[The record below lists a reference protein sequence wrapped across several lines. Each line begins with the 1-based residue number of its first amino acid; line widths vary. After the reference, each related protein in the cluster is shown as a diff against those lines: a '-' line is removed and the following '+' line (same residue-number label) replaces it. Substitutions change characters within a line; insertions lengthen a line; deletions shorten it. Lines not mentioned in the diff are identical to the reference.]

1 MSNHTV
7 RNSTITMRVMCAILF
22 LVFTFLYLFCYQ
34 ADILAVGQHVLSNG
48 QTHYDKTI
56 GAVLIT
62 FALFLLQL
70 AVFGITKLT
79 RRSHALTYFPSLLIL
94 TVITDINPD
103 IDRHFSFGAWL
114 WIFPVLLLVYCG
126 IVWMLHQMQPYEPD
140 TNSLGIFSRMMWI
153 NVMTMVIMFA
163 LVGTFSCNNDLFH
176 YRMHAEQCLKNNDFN
191 GVLATGAT
199 SLDTDSSLTMMR
211 VYALSQKGELGERLF
226 EYPIVGGSRIL
237 LPDSESVKLMIY
249 PESKLYNYLGV
260 YLKQKMSPIN
270 YLNFIEK
277 HHVAK
282 KAAADY
288 LLCGYLL
295 DKNLNAFV
303 RNIGKYYK
311 VNGNLPK
318 HYREALTLY
327 THLRSNPVLIY
338 HSNVMDADYQDYQD
352 MEKKYPDKVLRQ
364 NYLHDTYGNT
374 YWYYYQYVPLH

>member
-1 MSNHTV
+1 
-7 RNSTITMRVMCAILF
+7 MRVMCAILF
-22 LVFTFLYLFCYQ
+22 LSFTFIYLFYYQ
-34 ADILAVGQHVLSNG
+34 DDVLAVGQHVLSNG
-48 QTHYDKTI
+48 QTHYNRTI
-56 GAVLIT
+56 GAILIT
-62 FALFLLQL
+62 FVLFLLAACCFRNHKIDKAFTCL
-70 AVFGITKLT
+70 DLF
-79 RRSHALTYFPSLLIL
+79 S
-94 TVITDINPD
+94 VIID
-103 IDRHFSFGAWL
+103 IDCHHRCQSRYRQAFLFWSLVVG
-114 WIFPVLLLVYCG
+114 IFLPVVTLYAES
-126 IVWMLHQMQPYEPD
+126 VWTACVRLQPYEPD

-153 NVMTMVIMFA
+153 NLMTMVIMFA
-163 LVGTFSCNNDLFH
+163 FVGTFSCNNDLFH
-176 YRMHAEQCLKNNDFN
+176 YRMHAEQCLKNNDFD
-191 GVLATGAT
+191 GVLATGAS
-199 SLDTDSSLTMMR
+199 SLDADSSLTMMR

-249 PESKLYNYLGV
+249 PESKLYNYLGI

-374 YWYYYQYVPLH
+374 YWYYYQYAPLSK